1 MGSQRWKMLVLQRGA
16 TSPGF
21 HQHLQC
27 SVDLGSR
34 HTPTHTHTGVW
45 GWGWLCTA
53 CSHCHCVCYTSAPNT
68 GSVQLCIPSLLSTAF
83 PEPRAAGPQHHH
95 TNSKDMGGCS
105 QGKGIHA
112 HSFLPSVGQHGFVWW
127 KTFLQPNH
135 LCGPEEAVSR
145 PTHELLGSSNPNRG
159 FGAFLLKTT
168 FVVRVYIKALS
179 KKIHLTAASL
189 HWHRCPQ
196 AG

>member
-27 SVDLGSR
+27 SADLGSR
-34 HTPTHTHTGVW
+34 HTHTHWCLG
-45 GWGWLCTA
+45 LA
-53 CSHCHCVCYTSAPNT
+53 MH
-68 GSVQLCIPSLLSTAF
+68 SVIPLTQGALHLSTEHGLCATLHPF
-83 PEPRAAGPQHHH
+83 TSLQGFPRAKSCRATASPWHHH
-95 TNSKDMGGCS
+95 TNGKDMGGCS

-112 HSFLPSVGQHGFVWW
+112 HSFLPSVGQHGFGWW

-135 LCGPEEAVSR
+135 LRGPEGAVSK

-159 FGAFLLKTT
+159 SGAFLLKTT

-179 KKIHLTAASL
+179 KKFHLTAASL

-196 AG
+196 AS